1 MSAEPST
8 TGPSG
13 ASRWLLRLAL
23 VVCGLLVW
31 PHGARAQSLVDEGR
45 RLYEEA
51 DFVGA
56 LDALGRA
63 EAGSDLTLA
72 DLEVLF
78 EQRVLVQVAL
88 ANEAGVRADL
98 RRLLAVA
105 PEHVLPRGA
114 PPEVVR
120 LFAQLRTESAG
131 SVRVVVTTDAAAD
144 GVTITVRGE
153 NDWAGIIRSVRT
165 SARTLGSE
173 TWDVATDAPLLVPT
187 SAGERVEYFAEAI
200 GPGGAVLARA
210 GSPEAP
216 LGASSRGAP
225 AASGGEESWPIV
237 LAVVAGV
244 LVAGAVVG
252 VVVGVTQS
260 PTVSTQ
266 LSPFGVR
273 F

>member
-1 MSAEPST
+1 MAAEPST
-8 TGPSG
+8 TGPS
-13 ASRWLLRLAL
+13 AAVRWLLGSSIVACVLIA
-23 VVCGLLVW
+23 W
-31 PHGARAQSLVDEGR
+31 PHRTCAQSLVDEGR
-45 RLYEEA
+45 SLYEEA

-120 LFAQLRTESAG
+120 LFAELRAEGAG

-144 GVTITVRGE
+144 GVTIFVRGE

-165 SARTLGSE
+165 SARVVGNDA
-173 TWDVATDAPLLVPT
+173 WDVATDAPLLVPT

-225 AASGGEESWPIV
+225 AAAGGEETWPIV

-252 VVVGVTQS
+252 GVVGGTQS